1 MIRDEL
7 AVPRVKRP
15 SLESFSTNYLLPH
28 KPAILEGIIDH
39 WPAFNQHPWR
49 FGLSKSAIC
58 MISLI
63 SARVHVAL
71 SVLCHPLPPP
81 PIMKPLIISRRVD

>member
-7 AVPRVKRP
+7 AVPRVKCP
-15 SLESFSTNYLLPH
+15 SLESFSSNYLLPH
-28 KPAILEGIIDH
+28 KPAVLEGIIDH

-49 FGLSKSAIC
+49 FALSKSTIS

-63 SARVHVAL
+63 RARLHIAL
-71 SVLCHPLPPP
+71 SVPCHP
-81 PIMKPLIISRRVD
+81 PIMKSLITSRRVD